1 MSVHNYKSL
10 FKPLL
15 LSASLTLTGCDS
27 LMNSVFSSLAEKN
40 LPKLEG
46 QLELV
51 GLENTVT
58 ISRDDLGVPLVEA
71 GNMSDLAMGMGYM
84 MAQDRLAQMTSM
96 SLLAQG
102 RLSEMTGELSV
113 DMDMYMR
120 TLNLNAIVARK
131 YERLS
136 DEFKVLLQDFS
147 HGVNAYI
154 EQNPDAMPLEF
165 QISDYQPEAWQPENT
180 IYIFAMLN
188 LGVGFNLHEELG
200 FLKMAAE
207 LGLDKAV
214 YLAPIYPDQPLDHQE
229 AQKLAGIDLAPL
241 KQDLALLDKTQQ
253 KMRALTGS
261 GIAASNN
268 WAVHKDKT
276 RHSASL
282 VANDTHLL
290 LTQPSTWMLMQVKT
304 PEYSGAGVTLAGV
317 PALVAGY
324 NGHIGW
330 GETMVMADSQ
340 DLFLEKL
347 KDIDGKTHYLY
358 QDQWY
363 PVEERH
369 ETIKVKGGD
378 DVSFVVKSTRHGP
391 LMNDVLKQ
399 EPKHTV
405 IGLPIESEYGLAL
418 SMTATADDNTVES
431 FFALG
436 QAKTMDEAQQA
447 LNGVGFIHLNVI
459 YGDKDNIAWQVTG
472 LYPDRKKGTGHFPS
486 PGWTGEYDWQ
496 GIIGGDVLPVVRNPQ
511 SGHMGTGN
519 HRTVDPDYPITLTN
533 SWYYPERSERIDQL
547 LASSAQH
554 DVDSMMQMQ
563 ADRTDVLLAKVQT
576 LWAANPALQQAI
588 DALPADQ
595 KRAAQKT
602 FSVLQQFDGDM
613 QPESSNAA
621 VWGVF
626 ETELIQAIFRDELGA
641 DDSTLWQAFLAM
653 NGRAY
658 SGYQDHLLARSE
670 SPFWDNSTTEAKED
684 KEQILAQALA
694 STWSELERLQ
704 GKDESEWQWGNLVN
718 YHWQAESTKMRK
730 YLSPLESWAAGKLAN
745 YIDRGPYPAGGNRNT
760 LNVAGFDLGSDY
772 DAWNI
777 PAMRLV
783 VDFSSPEPL
792 FLTIAGGQSA
802 NPASPHYD
810 DGIELWMKA
819 DNRQI
824 FVNDKEKV
832 AKQFNRTLILNPAN

>member
-1 MSVHNYKSL
+1 
-10 FKPLL
+10 
-15 LSASLTLTGCDS
+15 
-27 LMNSVFSSLAEKN
+27 
-40 LPKLEG
+40 
-46 QLELV
+46 
-51 GLENTVT
+51 
-58 ISRDDLGVPLVEA
+58 
-71 GNMSDLAMGMGYM
+71 
-84 MAQDRLAQMTSM
+84 
-96 SLLAQG
+96 
-102 RLSEMTGELSV
+102 
-113 DMDMYMR
+113 
-120 TLNLNAIVARK
+120 
-131 YERLS
+131 
-136 DEFKVLLQDFS
+136 
-147 HGVNAYI
+147 
-154 EQNPDAMPLEF
+154 
-165 QISDYQPEAWQPENT
+165 
-180 IYIFAMLN
+180 
-188 LGVGFNLHEELG
+188 
-200 FLKMAAE
+200 
-207 LGLDKAV
+207 
-214 YLAPIYPDQPLDHQE
+214 
-229 AQKLAGIDLAPL
+229 
-241 KQDLALLDKTQQ
+241 
-253 KMRALTGS
+253 
-261 GIAASNN
+261 
-268 WAVHKDKT
+268 
-276 RHSASL
+276 
-282 VANDTHLL
+282 
-290 LTQPSTWMLMQVKT
+290 MQVKT

-347 KDIDGKTHYLY
+347 KEIDGKTHYLY
-358 QDQWY
+358 QQQWY
-363 PVEERH
+363 PVEERK
-369 ETIKVKGGD
+369 ETIKVKGGE
-378 DVSFVVKSTRHGP
+378 DVNFVVKSTRHGP

-496 GIIGGDVLPVVRNPQ
+496 GFIGGEVLPMVRNPEA
-511 SGHMGTGN
+511 GHMGTGN

-547 LASSAQH
+547 LQSTQQH
-554 DVDSMMQMQ
+554 DVKNMMQMQ
-563 ADRTDVLLAKVQT
+563 ADRTDVLLAKVQQQ
-576 LWAANPALQQAI
+576 WADNPALQQAI
-588 DALPADQ
+588 AALPESEQ
-595 KRAAQKT
+595 LAARKT
-602 FSVLQQFDGDM
+602 LTVLQEFDGDM
-613 QPESSNAA
+613 QPNSGSAA

-626 ETELIQAIFRDELGA
+626 ESQLTQAIFRDELGNN
-641 DDSTLWQAFLAM
+641 DSSLWQAFMAM

-658 SGYQDHLLARSE
+658 SGYQDHLLGRSE
-670 SPFWDNSTTEAKED
+670 SPFWDNTATEAQES
-684 KEQILAQALA
+684 KEQILAQAMA
-694 STWSELERLQ
+694 STWLELERLQ
-704 GKDESEWQWGNLVN
+704 GKDESEWQWGELVN

-730 YLSPLESWAAGKLAN
+730 YLSALESWAAGKLGN

-760 LNVAGFDLGSDY
+760 LNVAGFDLGTDY

-810 DGIELWMKA
+810 DAIELWLKA
-819 DNRQI
+819 ENRQI
-824 FVNDKEKV
+824 FVNDANRV
-832 AKQFNRTLILNPAN
+832 AQQFNRTLKLNPAN